1 MLFFLR
7 PHLKLEVFRQNS
19 GSMPSGPERNVRKA
33 GKMEGLALPSA
44 AAGRDGV
51 GLGPC
56 ECEEGGEDLSSHTLH
71 RHCTPGHPDRRNCPA

>member
-19 GSMPSGPERNVRKA
+19 GSMPSGPERNDCKD

-44 AAGRDGV
+44 AACRDRAV
-51 GLGPC
+51 LGPC
-56 ECEEGGEDLSSHTLH
+56 DCEEDSEDLSSRTLH
-71 RHCTPGHPDRRNCPA
+71 RHCNLRSWPS